1 MLVAGKDKNLVL
13 LKDEKTI
20 NQRGAKKYI
29 ENCKSLYD
37 NILKAEANNSFNEIF
52 LDESLITNKKHKPSH
67 EKCSMKTTDSKKV
80 TEKRICRCMFY
91 YNKDKDKCLRCPLGK
106 KYNNISK
113 DYEVVEAEKPMERVI
128 KTCGGIDIVIKD
140 KKNNTLYAVE
150 VKPPKSDE
158 TIVRMVAEI
167 YTYTTDFK
175 GYKKAI
181 GFFEG
186 STQEKDYNKYYDN
199 EYFKNIV
206 DKVTV
211 FKFVEKK
218 NKDGIV
224 DFEIVRLGN
233 NE

>member
-1 MLVAGKDKNLVL
+1 MLVTGKDNNLVL

-20 NQRGAKKYI
+20 NQRSTKKYI
-29 ENCKSLYD
+29 ENCRILYD
-37 NILKAEANNSFNEIF
+37 NILKAEANNTFNEIF
-52 LDESLITNKKHKPSH
+52 LDESLMTIKKHKPSH
-67 EKCSMKTTDSKKV
+67 DKCSMKTTDSKKI

-91 YNKDKDKCLRCPLGK
+91 YNKDKDKCFKCPLVK

-113 DYEVVEAEKPMERVI
+113 NYEVVEAEKPMEHVI

-140 KKNNTLYAVE
+140 KKDNTLYAVE

-175 GYKKAI
+175 DYKKAI

-186 STQEKDYNKYYDN
+186 STQEKDYNRYYDN

-211 FKFVEKK
+211 FKFVEKENK
-218 NKDGIV
+218 NGIV
-224 DFEIVRLGN
+224 DFEIVRLGD